1 MKRFI
6 ALALLVGVS
15 TFGLVGCDQT
25 STDKKTEEVNTP
37 NGKVKAT
44 TETKIEKS
52 GDAKDPA
59 PSTSATT
66 ETPK

>member
-1 MKRFI
+1 MKRFLAS
-6 ALALLVGVS
+6 ALIVGVS

-25 STDKKTEEVNTP
+25 TTEKKTDEVNTP
-37 NGKVKAT
+37 SGKVKAT

-59 PSTSATT
+59 PSTDA
-66 ETPK
+66 PK